1 MSDSPGAE
9 SAAAGSRRS
18 LSRPGSTEPPALSD
32 TTPFPSWRTFNSS
45 SRLSY
50 YTEAA
55 TRRSS
60 FVSAQASIYQ
70 DTEAS
75 LAFDGASQGFDHP
88 DLDSDLEVR
97 SQHRPTSRNSDRSRV
112 VSPYQLAMARR
123 SYSIDRDALET
134 TLDDPSSSS
143 SQTTG
148 AASGGL
154 ARRLSSYKR
163 QSADLARSIS
173 SLSRRSSLSGTTHED
188 PQHRLR
194 DAATAAAN
202 RSSMSN
208 RRHSVEIDQLT
219 NSISRASTPHG
230 FRTEDADDDD
240 AVTSQPRSRPG
251 SSLALR
257 KYDENS
263 GSFIKRDG
271 TKDRGSILP
280 PAAFFAP
287 KKPSARNSS
296 SHLLATA
303 ASPTASH
310 AGRSTT
316 PLSFYSASA
325 LAAPEA
331 TEQEILQSHG
341 SLAPGHEQQGAVPPR
356 APGPWGLAPS
366 PNSMADLGQQHLTS
380 YTADSTDRR
389 NSHTADG
396 TAPLHPLDPSDGFPT
411 PSVHASPHSV
421 VRMMTSTD
429 PLLPARAI
437 SNAATTTTTTTTND
451 NRNSNNSASSRNIG
465 LGFDTGPAST
475 EPKVPVT
482 EQRAAPPSKTP
493 PTSKAEQGRTQV
505 NGAATT
511 GTAAPSSAAAKRA
524 KRGPRNYRNHKGDNR
539 FFLGGLLMTS
549 GDNPLPFILSY
560 LLLLVLG
567 GLFYG
572 FEAAWLSTN
581 ISPAVIAIFA
591 YIWLQAVVNM
601 GVTAFRDPGV
611 IPRNL
616 DPDPPC
622 VLGDTPFE
630 PRRHAL
636 ADPEDPMAIPVQRVL
651 RIRNQVVKV
660 KWCETCGTYRPP
672 RSSHCRVCDNCV
684 ENIDHHCTYLNTCIG
699 RRNYVSFMVFLATS
713 IVSAMYVVAF
723 TALRLVLLTKPVTYR
738 YPRGAGSAPGLTFR
752 QALAQSPV
760 SAVLFLLCVA
770 AAAPLL
776 LLFTYHVRLVLL
788 NRSTVEQIRI
798 NTAREYGE
806 HNELELGT
814 HGDADDTASTYG
826 AAETNRGSRR
836 SGAVRAMFE
845 RFGVLKP
852 KYRDPNPFAS
862 RSTRVNVSNALGWR
876 SVQLDSWIDRRRR
889 QSTETRLAHPKGGV
903 NGLEWKA

>member
-1 MSDSPGAE
+1 MSYPDAAD
-9 SAAAGSRRS
+9 AAAAASRRN
-18 LSRPGSTEPPALSD
+18 LSRPGSAEPPTLSD
-32 TTPFPSWRTFNSS
+32 STPYMSSRTLNSS

-60 FVSAQASIYQ
+60 FQSAQASMYH
-70 DTEAS
+70 DTEGS
-75 LAFDGASQGFDHP
+75 LAYDDASEGFDHP

-97 SQHRPTSRNSDRSRV
+97 SQRAVSRNSERARV
-112 VSPYQLAMARR
+112 ASSVQPASGRR
-123 SYSIDRDALET
+123 SYSADRET
-134 TLDDPSSSS
+134 TLDDPSTPSSNAAA
-143 SQTTG
+143 G
-148 AASGGL
+148 AGGMT
-154 ARRLSSYKR
+154 RRRSSYKR
-163 QSADLARSIS
+163 QSADMTRPIS
-173 SLSRRSSLSGTTHED
+173 SLSRRSSMSGTAHED

-208 RRHSVEIDQLT
+208 RRHSVEIDQLA

-240 AVTSQPRSRPG
+240 AATSRPRSRPG

-257 KYDENS
+257 KYDDNG

-271 TKDRGSILP
+271 TKDRGTILP
-280 PAAFFAP
+280 PAGFFAP

-296 SHLLATA
+296 SNLLATA
-303 ASPTASH
+303 TSPTSAN

-316 PLSFYSASA
+316 PLSFYSAGASV
-325 LAAPEA
+325 AAEA
-331 TEQEILQSHG
+331 TEQDVLEAHGQSA
-341 SLAPGHEQQGAVPPR
+341 SVQEQDAAVQPR
-356 APGPWGLAPS
+356 APSPWGLAAS
-366 PNSMADLGQQHLTS
+366 RNSMADLGPQSLTS
-380 YTADSTDRR
+380 YSADGSDRNNSLTAD
-389 NSHTADG
+389 AP
-396 TAPLHPLDPSDGFPT
+396 APLHPLDHSDGFPT
-411 PSVHASPHSV
+411 PSVHPSPHSV
-421 VRMMTSTD
+421 VRMMASTD

-437 SNAATTTTTTTTND
+437 SGAATTTTND
-451 NRNSNNSASSRNIG
+451 NSNSSSRNVG
-465 LGFDTGPAST
+465 LGFDTSAATT
-475 EPKVPVT
+475 ESNVPVA
-482 EQRAAPPSKTP
+482 EQRAASA
-493 PTSKAEQGRTQV
+493 TSKPTNGITGFNGVAV
-505 NGAATT
+505 SGAA
-511 GTAAPSSAAAKRA
+511 GAAGAAAKQA
-524 KRGPRNYRNHKGDNR
+524 KHGPRNYRNHKGDNR
-539 FFLGGLLMTS
+539 FLLGGLLMTS

-581 ISPAVIAIFA
+581 ISPAVIAVFT
-591 YIWLQAVVNM
+591 YVWLLAVVNM

-630 PRRHAL
+630 PGRHAL

-651 RIRNQVVKV
+651 RIRAQVVKV

-699 RRNYVSFMVFLATS
+699 RRNYVSFMVFLVAS
-713 IVSAMYVVAF
+713 IGAALYVVAF
-723 TALRLVLLTKPVTYR
+723 TAVRLVLLTKPATYR
-738 YPRGAGSAPGLTFR
+738 YPRGGSAPGLTFR
-752 QALAQSPV
+752 GALKQSPV
-760 SAVLFLLCVA
+760 SAVLFILCIA
-770 AAAPLL
+770 TAAPLL
-776 LLFTYHVRLVLL
+776 VLFTYHVRLVLL

-806 HNELELGT
+806 HKELELGT
-814 HGDADDTASTYG
+814 HGEADDAASTYG
-826 AAETNRGSRR
+826 AAEANARRRGR
-836 SGAVRAMFE
+836 GAARALME

-852 KYRDPNPFAS
+852 RYRDPNPFAS
-862 RSTRVNVSNALGWR
+862 RSTRVNVRNALGWR
-876 SVQLDSWIDRRRR
+876 SVQLDSWIDRRGR
-889 QSTETRLAHPKGGV
+889 QREETRLAHPKGAK
-903 NGLEWKA
+903 GLEWKA